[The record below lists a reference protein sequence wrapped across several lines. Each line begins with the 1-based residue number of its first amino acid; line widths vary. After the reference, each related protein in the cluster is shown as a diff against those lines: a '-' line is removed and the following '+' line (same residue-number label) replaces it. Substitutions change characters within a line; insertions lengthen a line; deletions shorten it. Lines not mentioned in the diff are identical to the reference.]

1 MGFIGEVIAKTINF
15 LNLDIV
21 IFTSDL
27 LAIGDYLLKSDKG
40 IVKRQALSYN
50 NKNTRKV
57 LAEVGE
63 EAAAIGMLRC
73 K

>member
-15 LNLDIV
+15 LNPEIV
-21 IFTSDL
+21 IFTSNL
-27 LAIGDYLLKSDKG
+27 LVIGDYLLKSVKE

-50 NKNTRKV
+50 NKDARKV
-57 LAEVGE
+57 LTEVGE
-63 EAAAIGMLRC
+63 EAAAIGVLRC